1 MNSSDLR
8 LFLVHMMMKL
18 ELSQSPVF
26 VCAILT
32 ANLYLEPHPSEVM
45 FSDWP

>member
-1 MNSSDLR
+1 MKSSHLR